1 MRTWLAEIA
10 QHAGAEVEVRGW
22 VHRVREL
29 GKISFLLLRD
39 RSGTAQCVMEG
50 KVEVTPES
58 VVIIHGKVAAN
69 PKAPGGHEVQVRDL
83 EVVARAEADLPVPVN
98 QDPEKLSL
106 EAVLDHRMVS
116 LRNPKI
122 LSIFRVQ
129 AAILKAFAETLRGE
143 GFTEIKTSKLIGTG
157 TEGGTGLF
165 SVDYFDTKVFLAQS
179 PQFYKQAM
187 VASGLERVFEIG
199 CAYRAEKHE
208 TPRHLNEYVSRDVEL
223 AWIDS
228 EQDLMDLEVRILK
241 SIFRGLERECAAE
254 LALWKA
260 TVPADAEVERIPRIS
275 HDEARERIGSIGGHK
290 VYDINPEGE
299 RILCDW
305 AAKEHGVEAIFVF
318 GFPRKKRPFYT
329 YPVDS
334 RITMGF
340 DCLFRG
346 LEITTGSR
354 RIHEYKML
362 LENIE
367 SFGLKPEGLSDYL
380 SIFKYGCPP
389 HGGFAIGLERL
400 TQKVLGLSNVKEA
413 CLFPRDRRRV
423 RP

>member
-1 MRTWLAEIA
+1 
-10 QHAGAEVEVRGW
+10 
-22 VHRVREL
+22 
-29 GKISFLLLRD
+29 
-39 RSGTAQCVMEG
+39 
-50 KVEVTPES
+50 
-58 VVIIHGKVAAN
+58 
-69 PKAPGGHEVQVRDL
+69 
-83 EVVARAEADLPVPVN
+83 VARAEPDLPVLVN
-98 QDPEKLSL
+98 QDPDKLSL
-106 EAVLDHRMVS
+106 ESVLDHRMIS

-129 AAILKAFAETLRGE
+129 AAILKHFAEHLRGE

-199 CAYRAEKHE
+199 CVYRAEKHE
-208 TPRHLNEYVSRDVEL
+208 TPRHLNEYVSLDVEL
-223 AWIDS
+223 AWIES
-228 EQDLMDLEVRILK
+228 EQDLMDLEV
-241 SIFRGLERECAAE
+241 
-254 LALWKA
+254 
-260 TVPADAEVERIPRIS
+260 
-275 HDEARERIGSIGGHK
+275 
-290 VYDINPEGE
+290 

-305 AAKEHGVEAIFVF
+305 AAKEHGVEAIFVY
-318 GFPRKKRPFYT
+318 GFPRKKCAFCT

-334 RITMGF
+334 RVTMGF

-354 RIHEYKML
+354 RIHEYRML
-362 LENIE
+362 LDSVE

-380 SIFKYGCPP
+380 SIFKYGRPP
-389 HGGFAIGLERL
+389 HGDFAIGLERL

-413 CLFPRDRRRV
+413 CLFPRDRKRV

>member
-1 MRTWLAEIA
+1 MRTLLAEVA
-10 QHAGAEVEVRGW
+10 RHAGEEVEVRGW

-39 RSGTAQCVMEG
+39 RSGMAQCVLEG
-50 KVEVTPES
+50 KAEATPES
-58 VVIIHGKVAAN
+58 VVIARGKVAAN
-69 PKAPGGHEVQVRDL
+69 DKAPGGYEVQVRDL
-83 EVVARAEADLPVPVN
+83 EVVARAEPDLPVQVN

-106 EAVLDHRMVS
+106 EAVLDHRMIS

-129 AAILKAFAETLRGE
+129 ASILEHFAVHLRGE

-208 TPRHLNEYVSRDVEL
+208 TPRHLNEYVSLDVEM

-241 SIFRGLERECAAE
+241 TIFRGLERDCAAE
-254 LALWKA
+254 LSLWNA
-260 TVPADAEVERIPRIS
+260 TVPTDEQVERIPRVS
-275 HDEARERIGSIGGHK
+275 HDQARELIGSIGGHK
-290 VYDINPEGE
+290 VYDVNPEGE
-299 RILCDW
+299 RILYDW
-305 AAKEHGVEAIFVF
+305 AAKEHGVDAIFVN

-354 RIHEYKML
+354 RINEYKML
-362 LENIE
+362 LDNIE
-367 SFGLKPEGLSDYL
+367 LFGLRPEGLSDYL
-380 SIFKYGCPP
+380 SIFKSGCPP

-400 TQKVLGLSNVKEA
+400 TQKILGLANVKEA